1 MKKIWMGLAAVVLV
15 MTLGVTGALAAGR
28 HGQGLRYT
36 DTDGD
41 GVCDYYGTNCGAGFA
56 DSDGDG
62 VCDYYGTGC
71 GTGFVDADGD
81 GVCDYHGTG
90 WGAGFVDADGDGVCD
105 HYGTGVGCHHGGGHG
120 GCWNR

>member
-36 DTDGD
+36 DANRDGI
-41 GVCDYYGTNCGAGFA
+41 
-56 DSDGDG
+56 
-62 VCDYYGTGC
+62 CDYYGTGC

-81 GVCDYHGTG
+81 GVCDYR
-90 WGAGFVDADGDGVCD
+90 AGSAYSDRNGDGVCD
-105 HYGTGVGCHHGGGHG
+105 HYTEGGHHSR
-120 GCWNR
+120 CAW

>member
-28 HGQGLRYT
+28 QGQGLRYT

-62 VCDYYGTGC
+62 VCD
-71 GTGFVDADGD
+71 
-81 GVCDYHGTG
+81 
-90 WGAGFVDADGDGVCD
+90 
-105 HYGTGVGCHHGGGHG
+105 HYGTGVGGHHGGGHG

>member
-28 HGQGLRYT
+28 QGQGLRYT

-41 GVCDYYGTNCGAGFA
+41 GVCDYYGTNCGAGF
-56 DSDGDG
+56 
-62 VCDYYGTGC
+62 
-71 GTGFVDADGD
+71 VDADGN
-81 GVCDYHGTG
+81 
-90 WGAGFVDADGDGVCD
+90 GVCD
-105 HYGTGVGCHHGGGHG
+105 HYGTGVGGHHGGGHG

>member
-28 HGQGLRYT
+28 QGQGLRYT

-56 DSDGDG
+56 D
-62 VCDYYGTGC
+62 
-71 GTGFVDADGD
+71 ADGN
-81 GVCDYHGTG
+81 
-90 WGAGFVDADGDGVCD
+90 GVCD
-105 HYGTGVGCHHGGGHG
+105 HYGTGVGGHHGGGHG